1 MATPSLRALP
11 GSLPTG
17 RNGRLL
23 AVLIALLALAVLWLG
38 IAMPLLDW
46 HAARA
51 EALAQRRAL
60 ADRMALLV
68 ARLPSMQ
75 ARAHALSASG
85 RAGATALIPGN
96 SDAVASAAIQEK
108 VAALASSLGLSL
120 ASTETLAAASEGSY
134 RRVGVRVSM
143 DAAFE
148 VVVRLLGAIE
158 AARPSLLIDDLQIH
172 GTRLLGQT
180 GSAPLNVAFTVIGYR
195 RPDAAE
201 SRHPGAAA
209 DDASGAPP

>member
-1 MATPSLRALP
+1 MASPSLRALP

-23 AVLIALLALAVLWLG
+23 AVLIALLVLAVLWLA
-38 IAMPLLDW
+38 IALPLLDW
-46 HAARA
+46 HATRA
-51 EALAQRRAL
+51 EALAERRAL
-60 ADRMALLV
+60 ADRMTLLV
-68 ARLPSMQ
+68 ARLPAMQ
-75 ARAHALSASG
+75 ARAQALRAPG
-85 RAGATALIPGN
+85 RAGATALIAGN
-96 SDAVASAAIQEK
+96 SDAVASAEIQEK
-108 VAALASSLGLSL
+108 VASLASSLGLSL

-143 DAAFE
+143 DAGFE

-180 GSAPLNVAFTVIGYR
+180 GAAPLNVAFTVIGYR

-201 SRHPGAAA
+201 SRRPAAV
-209 DDASGAPP
+209 DGGDSGPP